1 MNRKINFE
9 ERKKIQDYLDRGFSL
24 TFIGQKLGYNC
35 ATILRETYRC
45 TGKYNADEAQ
55 KNVEEVKKKKF
66 GRTYK
71 RNLPTECYDDVLKM
85 KQKEW
90 SSKYNLNPS
99 LYFSVKNQKIKQLNE
114 RENLPQTKLNDTQDL
129 QNRIAVLEQQMQTIF
144 TIIKE
149 M

>member
-35 ATILRETYRC
+35 TTIMRETYRC

-55 KNVEEVKKKKF
+55 KNVEEVKKKKY
-66 GRTYK
+66 GRSYK
-71 RNLPTECYDDVLKM
+71 RDLPPECYDDALKM
-85 KQKEW
+85 NQKEW
-90 SSKYNLNPS
+90 SKKYQLNPS
-99 LYFSVKNQKIKQLNE
+99 LYFAIKRQRLKEIINT
-114 RENLPQTKLNDTQDL
+114 ENLPQTVSNDAQDL
-129 QNRIAVLEQQMQTIF
+129 QNRIAVLEQQIQTIF

>member
-1 MNRKINFE
+1 MNKRITYE
-9 ERKKIQDYLDRGFSL
+9 ERKKIQEYLDRDFTL

-35 ATILRETYRC
+35 TTIMRETYRC
-45 TGKYNADEAQ
+45 TGKYNAEEAQ
-55 KNVEEVKKKKF
+55 KNVEELKKKKF

-71 RNLPTECYDDVLKM
+71 RNLPPECYDDSLKLS
-85 KQKEW
+85 QKVW
-90 SSKYNLNPS
+90 AIKYNLNPS
-99 LYFSVKNQKIKQLNE
+99 LYYAIKKQRLKEVINK
-114 RENLPQTKLNDTQDL
+114 ENLPQTKLNDTQDL